1 MSVASGKLM
10 VLVGS
15 EFACVKISGRANFTL
30 SIDFQSLVNELQKN
44 GYSYVVMELSECLL
58 MDSTFLGMLT
68 GFALKMGAPNG
79 SSAPRVVELRNPNPR
94 ISELL
99 ENLGVLHLFRI
110 SHGELSTAECTI
122 ESMPDVP
129 RPNQEQLTRAC
140 LEAHQTLM
148 SLSAENAARFKDV
161 SQFLTEELKKHKGA
175 A

>member
-1 MSVASGKLM
+1 MSAPSGKLT
-10 VLVGS
+10 VLAG
-15 EFACVKISGRANFTL
+15 EQFACVKISGRANFTL

-44 GYSYVVMELSECLL
+44 GYSYVVMDLTECLL

-68 GFALKMGAPNG
+68 GFALKMGTPNG
-79 SSAPRVVELRNPNPR
+79 GSTPRIVELRNPNAR

-110 SHGELSTAECTI
+110 CHGELSTAECTI
-122 ESMPDVP
+122 EPMPEAAN
-129 RPNQEQLTRAC
+129 PNQEQLTRAC

-161 SQFLTEELKKHKGA
+161 SRFLSEELKKQKGSA
-175 A
+175 